1 MRLQDKVAL
10 ITGGTSGIGE
20 ATALLFAREGAK
32 VAITGRNE
40 KRGHAVIEQ
49 ILNDGG
55 QAIFLRTD
63 VRKAAECRRAVD
75 ETISAFGR
83 LDILFNNAGV
93 FNPHTT
99 LDCSEEEWDL
109 QIDVNLKGTFLMS
122 KFALP
127 GMIEQGSG
135 VIINNSSG
143 WGIVGGDAAIAYCA
157 SKGGVVLLTKAMAI
171 DHGRQGIRVNCICP
185 GDVDTP
191 MLPEDARM
199 RGQKWEDYLAR
210 SNNRPLGRIRTSDEI
225 AKAALILASPARAD
239 DLGVIPLARVV
250 SSAVYGND
258 PRLMGIAPAW
268 ALPLALRRAGLTP
281 EQIDVWE
288 IHEAFSAQAL
298 GVLRELP
305 NQLDGFQVPDDK
317 LTPNGGAV
325 AIGHPF
331 GATGVR
337 YALTLAT
344 ELRERHLRYGA
355 IGVCIGSGQGVAMIL
370 ENPRAA

>member
-20 ATALLFAREGAK
+20 ATAVLFAKEGAK
-32 VAITGRNE
+32 IAITGRNE

-49 ILNDGG
+49 ILNGGG

-63 VRKAAECRRAVD
+63 VRKAAECRRAVE
-75 ETISAFGR
+75 ETVSSFGR
-83 LDILFNNAGV
+83 LDILFNNAGI
-93 FNPHTT
+93 FYPHTA

-122 KFALP
+122 KFVLP

-199 RGQKWEDYLAR
+199 RGQKWEDYLAGC
-210 SNNRPLGRIRTSDEI
+210 SKRPLGRIGTSDEI
-225 AKAALILASPARAD
+225 AKAALFLASD
-239 DLGVIPLARVV
+239 D
-250 SSAVYGND
+250 SSF
-258 PRLMGIAPAW
+258 M
-268 ALPLALRRAGLTP
+268 T
-281 EQIDVWE
+281 
-288 IHEAFSAQAL
+288 
-298 GVLRELP
+298 
-305 NQLDGFQVPDDK
+305 
-317 LTPNGGAV
+317 
-325 AIGHPF
+325 
-331 GATGVR
+331 GATLVVDGGGT
-337 YALTLAT
+337 AD
-344 ELRERHLRYGA
+344 
-355 IGVCIGSGQGVAMIL
+355 
-370 ENPRAA
+370 